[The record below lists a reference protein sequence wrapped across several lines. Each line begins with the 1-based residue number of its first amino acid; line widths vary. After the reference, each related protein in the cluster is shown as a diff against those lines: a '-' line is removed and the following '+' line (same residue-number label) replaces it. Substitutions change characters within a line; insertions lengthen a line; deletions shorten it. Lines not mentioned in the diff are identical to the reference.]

1 MPNITRTVRGGLA
14 QAVRRLV
21 DDTKPDGKRAILA
34 DVAVSVAKCADRAR
48 IGSNGHD
55 GDPAAFL
62 KAARDL
68 ERLLDLVWPDHP
80 VVGGEGDGASVVDG
94 SDEPDRLE
102 SALGAGPQVW
112 DAAV

>member
-1 MPNITRTVRGGLA
+1 M
-14 QAVRRLV
+14 
-21 DDTKPDGKRAILA
+21 DDTKPVGKRAILA

-68 ERLLDLVWPDHP
+68 ERLLDLVWPDQP
-80 VVGGEGDGASVVDG
+80 VVGGEQQDGSSVVDG
-94 SDEPDRLE
+94 SDELDRLE